1 MKTKDI
7 LKNQTAH
14 NVLTKKS
21 KEKLLATLLAGG
33 LITYT
38 LATPVSAIS
47 VETVNAT
54 ISEVTSD
61 TSKTVPEITKRTL
74 IFNMANP
81 SDLVIDNIDLS
92 NVTVDKLMIYGKTID
107 ASDLK
112 ITENSITIPKNMILA
127 FNFMPTT
134 YTTSII
140 FEDGSYVSGRVFIKI
155 VNDASY
161 VPPINTPDKDDNNK
175 PSTPDEDNNG
185 SNKPDEN
192 PPSDD
197 NDNSDVTPTIK
208 EQALVF
214 NRDRDDN
221 VIIKD
226 VDFKGLELT
235 DFYIYGKQV
244 DVDDLIIGKDSITIP
259 KNVLLNLNLKNS
271 TYYASA
277 IFSNGKH
284 VSGVVSI
291 NIVDNIIVDDTNQH
305 PSMSAQDFEFDI
317 NNPNGLEIT
326 NVNFD
331 GANLKSITIGTKI
344 LNSTKFKTT
353 NNSIIISADVL
364 KSLGFSTGTY
374 QMVFT
379 FSNGST
385 FSGYSDLTVFEST
398 NTVIK
403 PAIDIVVDSNKNEIE
418 IPNLIPEG
426 ANITSIKINNK
437 VLNVIYRTSE
447 NALRTASN
455 SISNVVY
462 VENDKLIIPTETL
475 KYIGTSS
482 DNYEISIRL
491 DDDSVITQQL
501 TIKSTS
507 NEEIDK
513 PNIDTNKPD
522 NTENNNKNNSTSNTN
537 TSNSTSIPKTSDTLS
552 TGLLASLL
560 GSMAALG
567 FTIKKKK

>member
-14 NVLTKKS
+14 NVLTKKN

-33 LITYT
+33 LITCT

-47 VETVNAT
+47 VETVTTT

-61 TSKTVPEITKRTL
+61 TSKAVPEITKRTL
-74 IFNMANP
+74 VFNMANP

-161 VPPINTPDKDDNNK
+161 VPPIDTPDKDDSNK
-175 PSTPDEDNNG
+175 PSTPEEDNNG

-192 PPSDD
+192 PPSND
-197 NDNSDVTPTIK
+197 DNSDVTPTIK

-221 VIIKD
+221 VVIRD
-226 VDFKGLELT
+226 VDFKGLELI

-291 NIVDNIIVDDTNQH
+291 KIIDNIIADATNQR
-305 PSMSAQDFEFDI
+305 PSMLPQNFEFDI
-317 NNPNGLEIT
+317 NNPKGLEIT

-331 GANLKSITIGTKI
+331 GANLKTITIGNKV

-364 KSLGFSTGTY
+364 KSLGLGAETY

-385 FSGYSDLTVFEST
+385 FSGYSDLVVFEST

-403 PAIDIVVDSNKNEIE
+403 PAMDIVVDSTKNEIE

-475 KYIGTSS
+475 EYTGTSS

-501 TIKSTS
+501 TIKSAS
-507 NEEIDK
+507 NEEIDE
-513 PNIDTNKPD
+513 PNVDTNKPD
-522 NTENNNKNNSTSNTN
+522 NAKDNNKNNSTSNTN

-552 TGLLASLL
+552 TGLIASLL

-567 FTIKKKK
+567 FTMKKKK

>member
-7 LKNQTAH
+7 LKNQNAH

-21 KEKLLATLLAGG
+21 KEKLLATLLASG
-33 LITYT
+33 LITCT

-47 VETVNAT
+47 VETVTTT
-54 ISEVTSD
+54 ISEVASD
-61 TSKTVPEITKRTL
+61 TSKTIPEITKRTL
-74 IFNMANP
+74 VFNMANP

-161 VPPINTPDKDDNNK
+161 VPPIDTPDKDDNNK
-175 PSTPDEDNNG
+175 PSTPEEDNNG

-192 PPSDD
+192 PPSNDD
-197 NDNSDVTPTIK
+197 SDVTPTIK

-214 NRDRDDN
+214 NRDRDDDV
-221 VIIKD
+221 VIRD
-226 VDFKGLELT
+226 VDFKGLELI
-235 DFYIYGKQV
+235 DFYIYGKQI
-244 DVDDLIIGKDSITIP
+244 DVNDLIIGKDSITIP

-291 NIVDNIIVDDTNQH
+291 KIIDNIIADATNQC
-305 PSMSAQDFEFDI
+305 PSMLPQNFEFDI
-317 NNPNGLEIT
+317 NNPKGLEIT

-331 GANLKSITIGTKI
+331 GANLKTITIGNKI

-364 KSLGFSTGTY
+364 KSLGLGAETY

-385 FSGYSDLTVFEST
+385 FSGYSDLVVFEST

-403 PAIDIVVDSNKNEIE
+403 PAMDIVVDSTKNEIE

-475 KYIGTSS
+475 EYIGTSS

-491 DDDSVITQQL
+491 ADDSVITQQL
-501 TIKSTS
+501 TIKSAS

-560 GSMAALG
+560 GSMATLG
-567 FTIKKKK
+567 FTMKKKK